1 MRFWKTA
8 GKLLGGAATA
18 LAFGLSFPAVV
29 TAQDLERIPPIERRL
44 PPVGGINLPDE
55 LKASLE
61 ARITAYEDRIWEVN
75 RDPYVADVGALVKA
89 VELAVKWGEFYKESE
104 IPLAEEILNLADE
117 RYEELDQEEIPSWT
131 KSRGL
136 VVRGYESSIDESFQ
150 PYGLEVPENLDLSR
164 SVPLLVWLHGRG
176 DKVTDLHFL
185 KRCMA
190 KSQALGGF
198 VKDQQECIILHPFG
212 RQCIGWKHAGE
223 RDVFEAIEAVKRD
236 YQIDDD
242 RIALA
247 GFSMGGAGAWHIGAH
262 YPDQF
267 CAVHAGAGFAETKE
281 YNKLTPENYPAPYV
295 QTLWKVYDVPF
306 YTRNLLNIPVLAYS
320 GSVDKQKQA
329 ADLIERE
336 LKSIGHELRHVIGA
350 EMGHKYNQESVDEIW
365 EWLQDSWEKG
375 RVKMPKKIQWETPT
389 LRYPGYQWLKLT
401 GLQQHWSGAKA
412 IAQWDSE
419 RHELT
424 LDLENVSA
432 FEAGGSAMGDLSN
445 VSVIVNGQIL
455 KASDPGFALDFLTLK
470 QEGDSWQWGELAG
483 LRKRPGMQGPIDDAF
498 MSHFVVVPP
507 DSEIK
512 SPALARWVNFE
523 REHFMS
529 RWEALMRGKAVEYG
543 ADDLDS
549 GDIEAANLILW
560 GNSGSNAM
568 IAEIIDRLPIEWN
581 EKEFTFRGKTYLC
594 EDYVPSFIFPN
605 PLNPKRYVVI
615 NSGLTFREGHDK
627 TNSQQNP
634 KLPDWAVI
642 GLDQLPDEE
651 SPGRIVDTGFFDES
665 WK

>member
-1 MRFWKTA
+1 
-8 GKLLGGAATA
+8 
-18 LAFGLSFPAVV
+18 
-29 TAQDLERIPPIERRL
+29 
-44 PPVGGINLPDE
+44 
-55 LKASLE
+55 
-61 ARITAYEDRIWEVN
+61 
-75 RDPYVADVGALVKA
+75 
-89 VELAVKWGEFYKESE
+89 
-104 IPLAEEILNLADE
+104 
-117 RYEELDQEEIPSWT
+117 
-131 KSRGL
+131 
-136 VVRGYESSIDESFQ
+136 
-150 PYGLEVPENLDLSR
+150 
-164 SVPLLVWLHGRG
+164 
-176 DKVTDLHFL
+176 
-185 KRCMA
+185 
-190 KSQALGGF
+190 
-198 VKDQQECIILHPFG
+198 
-212 RQCIGWKHAGE
+212 
-223 RDVFEAIEAVKRD
+223 
-236 YQIDDD
+236 
-242 RIALA
+242 
-247 GFSMGGAGAWHIGAH
+247 
-262 YPDQF
+262 
-267 CAVHAGAGFAETKE
+267 
-281 YNKLTPENYPAPYV
+281 
-295 QTLWKVYDVPF
+295 
-306 YTRNLLNIPVLAYS
+306 
-320 GSVDKQKQA
+320 
-329 ADLIERE
+329 
-336 LKSIGHELRHVIGA
+336 
-350 EMGHKYNQESVDEIW
+350 
-365 EWLQDSWEKG
+365 
-375 RVKMPKKIQWETPT
+375 KKIQWETPT